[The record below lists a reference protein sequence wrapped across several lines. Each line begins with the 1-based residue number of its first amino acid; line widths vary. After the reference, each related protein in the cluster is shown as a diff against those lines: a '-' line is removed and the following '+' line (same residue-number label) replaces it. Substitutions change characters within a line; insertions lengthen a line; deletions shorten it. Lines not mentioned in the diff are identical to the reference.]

1 MGLNKKEIYERVRD
15 ALGVKNLTEVAERL
29 GLTTGAV
36 SQWKTTG
43 KISLDTLIKVSELS
57 GVSIHWL
64 VTGKGEKKIKQ
75 PSPPLALVPFS
86 ADTPQ
91 VQAPNASI
99 LPAFDNITLTV
110 VGNLKS
116 NQQRLT
122 IHEEVFSMQVPA
134 ILANGDS
141 SVITIEGDMV
151 KGEGLKDR
159 DLLIVEPANG
169 STDGRIVVA
178 TIPGGRCLVRRITR
192 AGQMV
197 QLAPIEGDG
206 PAIRFPAEDVSVL
219 FVVTS
224 ITHQY

>member
-1 MGLNKKEIYERVRD
+1 
-15 ALGVKNLTEVAERL
+15 
-29 GLTTGAV
+29 
-36 SQWKTTG
+36 
-43 KISLDTLIKVSELS
+43 
-57 GVSIHWL
+57 
-64 VTGKGEKKIKQ
+64 
-75 PSPPLALVPFS
+75 
-86 ADTPQ
+86 
-91 VQAPNASI
+91 
-99 LPAFDNITLTV
+99 
-110 VGNLKS
+110 
-116 NQQRLT
+116 
-122 IHEEVFSMQVPA
+122 MQVPA

-178 TIPGGRCLVRRITR
+178 TIPGGRCLVRRIAR

-197 QLAPIEGDG
+197 QLAPIEGDA
-206 PAIRFPAEDVSVL
+206 PCIRFPAEDVEVL